1 VAASDP
7 AMLVALV
14 ELEDYAEVDYCFTS
28 SDPDRRA
35 TAAKA
40 KLLEEVRGGSALF
53 ADMSEV
59 LAGAWSSHLDDL
71 PTSSALLVL
80 PASIAG
86 LGGAAKRRCRP
97 RRPRLPRRTR
107 RPRRRCRSRR
117 PCLPRQTRR
126 PRRRCQPLA
135 TLPCLD
141 AAFVLSSPLWRA
153 VWPPP
158 GAASPARRLEVL
170 KTALVGAVAAG
181 ALLPL
186 IATLEVALLGGAHVG
201 LPRARFAALEREF
214 VCSLRLTTRRRL
226 LRPRPLSRCPRP
238 LIPRKIYQTF
248 RRAQRRPF

>member
-153 VWPPP
+153 VWPP
-158 GAASPARRLEVL
+158 
-170 KTALVGAVAAG
+170 LVR
-181 ALLPL
+181 P
-186 IATLEVALLGGAHVG
+186 ILLGG
-201 LPRARFAALEREF
+201 L
-214 VCSLRLTTRRRL
+214 
-226 LRPRPLSRCPRP
+226 RCPRRH
-238 LIPRKIYQTF
+238 LWALWPRAPCCRAGLPPTGAF
-248 RRAQRRPF
+248 RSVLFGLRCGGGSSGPDRPRAALSRRFPEGRTALSGEPKVGPSRASG